1 MRRADTEQREAGR
14 SRGTEKDLVRAAA
27 EGARCYIYTP
37 TADKHRSRQQEGQ
50 SGQDLPITSRH
61 PPERQEPPYHPT
73 QREEEVEGGERE
85 RTGQTCEARRT
96 QARRR
101 DEHGDRDETATLG
114 CKRCFF
120 VFDTFPVVAAKLIC
134 ARASGR
140 RRSPRPNRR
149 PTVSQGCFLLPV
161 SRRQL
166 AVLRRARSR
175 QFHAKVTFSDGSVL
189 RCRAQRAS
197 LAHAVL

>member
-1 MRRADTEQREAGR
+1 MEVKESCTEQTLKDPQEPAGMACMRRADTEQREAGR
-14 SRGTEKDLVRAAA
+14 LRGTEKDLVRAAA

-73 QREEEVEGGERE
+73 QREEEVEGGEGE

-101 DEHGDRDETATLG
+101 DEHGDRDET
-114 CKRCFF
+114 KRQLWVVNG
-120 VFDTFPVVAAKLIC
+120 VFLCLT
-134 ARASGR
+134 
-140 RRSPRPNRR
+140 RSP
-149 PTVSQGCFLLPV
+149 SLLL
-161 SRRQL
+161 S
-166 AVLRRARSR
+166 
-175 QFHAKVTFSDGSVL
+175 
-189 RCRAQRAS
+189 
-197 LAHAVL
+197 